1 MQGKDTQ
8 ETMKKLSIITINYN
22 NKSGL
27 EQTIKSVVN
36 QNAEKHTEYIIIDGG
51 SNDGSLDVIDENK
64 EHFSYWCSEK
74 DNGIYH
80 AMNKGVAHATGE
92 YLLFLNSGDFLEPE
106 VIATVLNELTGTDI
120 IYGDIIF
127 QTTNGERQTM
137 VYPDTLSTEYMFFKA
152 IGHPATFF
160 RP

>member
-1 MQGKDTQ
+1 
-8 ETMKKLSIITINYN
+8 
-22 NKSGL
+22 
-27 EQTIKSVVN
+27 
-36 QNAEKHTEYIIIDGG
+36 
-51 SNDGSLDVIDENK
+51 
-64 EHFSYWCSEK
+64 
-74 DNGIYH
+74 
-80 AMNKGVAHATGE
+80 MNKGVAHATGE

-152 IGHPATFF
+152 IAT
-160 RP
+160 RPHFSDGLCSNGTPTMNL

>member
-1 MQGKDTQ
+1 MQGI
-8 ETMKKLSIITINYN
+8 MKKLSIITVNYN

-36 QNAEKHTEYIIIDGG
+36 QNAEKHIEHIIIDGD
-51 SNDGSLDVIDENK
+51 SNDGSPDVIDENK

-80 AMNKGVAHATGE
+80 AMNKGVAHASGE
-92 YLLFLNSGDFLEPE
+92 YLLFLNSGDFLEPGAI
-106 VIATVLNELTGTDI
+106 VTALDELTGTNI

-127 QTTNGERQTM
+127 QTTDGN
-137 VYPDTLSTEYMFFKA
+137 P
-152 IGHPATFF
+152 
-160 RP
+160 